1 MTIDFAVERIDIVS
15 LIGPEDLLSKE
26 LMSPFVWQEPDDARL
41 HMLVRAVPPNK
52 EEQKTESGRIWYGR
66 SGSDGVSFHMMEV
79 PSIVPGTSG
88 KDVRGCEDPTV
99 VRTDEGYIVLYTG
112 VDGSGEGH
120 MLYATGPDLMSLEKH
135 GVALA
140 DSKSE
145 NNVKE
150 ATVLRDGDTW
160 RLLYEYAH
168 DGHSLVSLTYGG
180 GVAGPWAEQPDP
192 FGIRKGHW
200 DSYHLSTGPLWR
212 GEPDMPVMF
221 YNGADENT
229 DWGIGW
235 VALSPDLARVVAR
248 SDTALIAPPND
259 VNGPKDIAFAAS
271 LVDNEGTLWL
281 YYSRND
287 RELRRATIR
296 RTKG

>member
-1 MTIDFAVERIDIVS
+1 MPIEFEVERIDTVS
-15 LIGPEDLLSKE
+15 ISAPDELLSKQ
-26 LMSPFVWQEPDDARL
+26 LMSPFVWQEKDDARL
-41 HMLVRAVPPNK
+41 HMLVRAVPSNK
-52 EEQKTESGRIWYGR
+52 DEQKTESGRIWYGQ
-66 SGSDGVSFHMMEV
+66 SGSNGLFFQMDAA
-79 PSIVPGTSG
+79 PTIVPGPGG

-99 VRTDEGYIVLYTG
+99 VQTKDGYTVLYTG
-112 VDGSGEGH
+112 VDGSGTGH
-120 MLYATGPDLMSLEKH
+120 MLYATGSTIASLEKR

-140 DSKSE
+140 DSKTE

-168 DGHSLVSLTYGG
+168 KGHSLISLAYGE
-180 GVAGPWAEQPDP
+180 GVAGPWNEQPDP

-200 DSYHLSTGPLWR
+200 DSFHLSTGPLWR
-212 GEPDMPVMF
+212 GDPEMPVMF

-235 VALSPDLARVVAR
+235 VAFSPDLSRVVAR
-248 SDTALIAPPND
+248 SDKPLISAPTD
-259 VNGPKDIAFAAS
+259 VDGPKDIAFAAS
-271 LVDNEGTLWL
+271 LVDNEGALWL

-296 RTKG
+296 IRR

>member
-1 MTIDFAVERIDIVS
+1 MPIDFKVERIDNVS
-15 LIGPEDLLSKE
+15 LAGPDELLSKQ
-26 LMSPFVWQEPDDARL
+26 LMSPFVWQEKDDARL
-41 HMLVRAVPPNK
+41 HMMVRAVPPDK
-52 EEQKTESGRIWYGR
+52 DEQKSDSGHIWYGC
-66 SGSDGVSFHMMEV
+66 SGSDGVSFHMKDR

-99 VRTDEGYIVLYTG
+99 IQTDDGYIVIYTG
-112 VDGSGEGH
+112 VDASGEGH
-120 MLYATGPDLMSLEKH
+120 MLYATGKDMMSLEKH
-135 GVALA
+135 GVVLA
-140 DSKSE
+140 DGKSE

-168 DGHSLVSLTYGG
+168 KGHSLISLAFGV
-180 GVAGPWAEQPDP
+180 GVAGPWSEQPDP

-200 DSYHLSTGPLWR
+200 DSYHLSTGPLYR
-212 GEPDMPVMF
+212 SDPEMPVMF

-235 VALSPDLARVVAR
+235 VAFSPDLARVIAR
-248 SDTALIAPPND
+248 SEKPLIGPPSD
-259 VNGPKDIAFAAS
+259 VTGTRDISFAAS

-281 YYSRND
+281 YFSRND
-287 RELRRATIR
+287 RELRRATIM